1 MQYDM
6 ERFDQP
12 LVDEAQPK
20 AHVWTDI
27 GEAEVEHS
35 IFGKARVR
43 VHRKQDEIR
52 GAVRWTLLTVVIVFG
67 AVWLV
72 NGVSRQPAI
81 VLVAPTEPVVALP
94 TPEVQQSVPVQKPR
108 VIPPV
113 AVRKPVPQLQAASA
127 PVAARPLTSAPV
139 AVSGASAP
147 AVARPA
153 PVAPRPVAMGAP
165 LAVKPIAPAAQATS
179 AGPADLQAPAV
190 ASSAV
195 TSTD

>member
-81 VLVAPTEPVVALP
+81 VFVAPTEPVVALP
-94 TPEVQQSVPVQKPR
+94 TPEVQQSVPVQTKPS

-113 AVRKPVPQLQAASA
+113 AVRKPLPQLQAASA
-127 PVAARPLTSAPV
+127 
-139 AVSGASAP
+139 SGASAP

-153 PVAPRPVAMGAP
+153 PVSPRPVAMGAP
-165 LAVKPIAPAAQATS
+165 LAVKPIEPAAQATS